1 MFLQSDV
8 PVLVDLER
16 FCVVIGQRCLEMD
29 ASLLLSSSAY
39 SDYSDLYCMKTPWCD
54 QNPVKWGLPGRYTRY
69 TLDIPGS
76 LTDFP
81 VFFVGD
87 GCPGMALAQWCGN
100 LARKDMWAI
109 LKGGLPGKVLWR
121 EWWWPGSATGCNWSI
136 LMGYS
141 HGPWIAPLPPS
152 GMIFVDPHGWGM
164 GMQLDVYGI

>member
-69 TLDIPGS
+69 TRKIQEVSQTS
-76 LTDFP
+76 LCFSWAM
-81 VFFVGD
+81 VAQEWHWRNGVGT
-87 GCPGMALAQWCGN
+87 W
-100 LARKDMWAI
+100 
-109 LKGGLPGKVLWR
+109 PGKICGR
-121 EWWWPGSATGCNWSI
+121 SSRAGCKARCGGEN
-136 LMGYS
+136 G
-141 HGPWIAPLPPS
+141 G
-152 GMIFVDPHGWGM
+152 DPAA
-164 GMQLDVYGI
+164 QLDVTDRYSWGIAMAHE